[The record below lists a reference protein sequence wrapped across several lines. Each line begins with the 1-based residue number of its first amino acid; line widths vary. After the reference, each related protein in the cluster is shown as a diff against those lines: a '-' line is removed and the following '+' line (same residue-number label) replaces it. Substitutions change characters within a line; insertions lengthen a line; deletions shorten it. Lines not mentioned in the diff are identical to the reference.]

1 MLFRLSYILFNAPN
15 FINKLYGIRR
25 LDITKYNIPNYLNK
39 NFHNTKLFLGK
50 NDNDRYDD
58 IFNFELNE
66 KKKKKKKEK
75 NSSPDIIKT
84 FCYENQPELENTTKD
99 IIPKKFGNLK
109 KDYIPKTENQI
120 LYKKSLNDKNINL
133 LFCTGPAG
141 SGKTLFAC
149 VYAIELLKKNI
160 AKKIVIT
167 RPMIT
172 IEEDMGYLPGDIKN
186 KMHPWT
192 IPIFDVFEEYYT
204 KSEINTLI
212 QENIIEI
219 APLGFMQG
227 RTFKNA
233 VVIADEMQN
242 STPLQ
247 MFMLATR
254 IGNESKMIIT
264 GDLMQTKNTQN
275 GLNDIITKIND
286 KYKFNED
293 HMIDDGI
300 NIVKMGN
307 SDIQRHKIVYLITN
321 LYGGDLN
328 GNTPYNAN

>member
-1 MLFRLSYILFNAPN
+1 MYFIIIYIMLFKLSYILFGTTQ
-15 FINKLYGIRR
+15 FINKLYGHKKVGFV
-25 LDITKYNIPNYLNK
+25 KYNINNYLNK
-39 NFHNTKLFLGK
+39 NYHSTSLFLGK
-50 NDNDRYDD
+50 KNNEYYDD
-58 IFNFELNE
+58 VFNPEISIEKINE
-66 KKKKKKKEK
+66 EKIKKNKEK
-75 NSSPDIIKT
+75 INTKKSLIFKNS
-84 FCYENQPELENTTKD
+84 
-99 IIPKKFGNLK
+99 
-109 KDYIPKTENQI
+109 YIPKTENQK

-212 QENIIEI
+212 QENVIEI

-254 IGNESKMIIT
+254 IGDESKMIIT
-264 GDLMQTKNTQN
+264 GDLMQTKNTHN
-275 GLNDIITKIND
+275 GLNDIITKLND
-286 KYKFNED
+286 KYKFNEE

-300 NIVKMGN
+300 NIIKMGN

-321 LYGGDLN
+321 LYGGDLS
-328 GNTPYNAN
+328 GNTLAPPN